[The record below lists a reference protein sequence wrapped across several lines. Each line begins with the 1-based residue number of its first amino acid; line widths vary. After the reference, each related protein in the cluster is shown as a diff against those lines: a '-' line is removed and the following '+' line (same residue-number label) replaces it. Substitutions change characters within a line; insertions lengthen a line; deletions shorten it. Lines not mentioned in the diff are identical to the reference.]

1 MYQIA
6 SPAKYIFRL
15 NYHILYRMGEN
26 PINILT
32 NHEYYKVEKIIEQI
46 KPFWTKY
53 DSLSEKDM
61 MLLESNFTH
70 RFPEDMREFFL

>member
-1 MYQIA
+1 
-6 SPAKYIFRL
+6 
-15 NYHILYRMGEN
+15 MGEN

-70 RFPEDMREFFL
+70 RFPEDMREFFCGLTVEQVNFTIFTFPCGH